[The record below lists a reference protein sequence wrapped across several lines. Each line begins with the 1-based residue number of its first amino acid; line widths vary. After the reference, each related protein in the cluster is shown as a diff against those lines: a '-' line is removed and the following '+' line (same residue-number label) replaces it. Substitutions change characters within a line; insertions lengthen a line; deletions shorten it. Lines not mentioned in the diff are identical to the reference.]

1 MKNQSQVG
9 VRVIRRDAF
18 DGYYTA
24 CNKGMEIPL
33 ERHEHFETVITLK
46 NNFIHTVNGVSE
58 RPEVGDVVI
67 LRPQD
72 FHSAHPIDDSAEHI
86 CRDIYIEPKLFK
98 EACDYI
104 SPTLFVK
111 IMAEKNPPSF
121 HLNESELT
129 SFEESVDFSYLYAMA
144 KDYDVYKSVMRIVAC
159 TLIGLY
165 VKKSFGSEKPLPE
178 CLTKLLLNLQHSN
191 YGKISVAEKAKEVG
205 YSPDYLNRIFKNYFN
220 KSIEKYIIESRIYD
234 SLNLLLQTDMPI
246 SEIASEMGWAC
257 AGNYINNF
265 KSIYNVTPAKFRKEY
280 SVKIQRKV
288 SD

>member
-1 MKNQSQVG
+1 MKNQPYREI
-9 VRVIRRDAF
+9 RVVRRDVF

-46 NNFIHTVNGVSE
+46 NNFIHTVNGISF

-72 FHSAHPIDDSAEHI
+72 FHSAHPIDDTAEHI

-111 IMAEKNPPSF
+111 LMTEKNPPSF
-121 HLNESELT
+121 HLDENEQT

-144 KDYDVYKSVMRIVAC
+144 KDYEVYQSVKRIVAC

-165 VKKSFGSEKPLPE
+165 VKKSFKSEKPLPE
-178 CLTKLLLNLQHSN
+178 CLTKLLLNLQRSN
-191 YGKISVAEKAKEVG
+191 SEKINIAETAKTVG
-205 YSPDYLNRIFKNYFN
+205 YSPDYLNRLFKEHFG
-220 KSIEKYIIESRIYD
+220 KSIKQHIIECRIYD
-234 SLNLLLQTDMPI
+234 SLALLLQTDM
-246 SEIASEMGWAC
+246 SVNEIAMKMGWEC
-257 AGNYINNF
+257 TGNYINHF
-265 KSIYNVTPAKFRKEY
+265 KKIYNVTPAKYRKEI
-280 SVKIQRKV
+280 KDKV
-288 SD
+288 L